1 MFVTDDEPSG
11 SVIMFALSR
20 CFVGP
25 KAPACVSPSTGSFSR
40 KASVRPKLLDCA
52 FQLSSVKP
60 SRYDQSCIRLCIV
73 NRFVTAAETST
84 LWPGVGLGTLQSLV
98 NHEFVHGNV

>member
-1 MFVTDDEPSG
+1 MFVIEDEPSG
-11 SVIMFALSR
+11 SVVMFALSR
-20 CFVGP
+20 CVAGGS
-25 KAPACVSPSTGSFSR
+25 APACVSPTTGSFSR
-40 KASVRPKLLDCA
+40 KGSVRPKLLDCP

-84 LWPGVGLGTLQSLV
+84 LWPTTGLGTLQSV
-98 NHEFVHGNV
+98 VDHSFVHGNV